1 MGEASILLVDDEN
14 IIRKCLTKELKAE
27 HFSVTEVANGVDAI
41 RAIQDFQFNLV
52 ITDLMMEGID
62 GFGVLK
68 AVKELAPLTRVMVI
82 TGYGDIRTAIE
93 ALHLGADDFLVKPFE
108 MEEFL
113 FRIRRCLEKRS
124 LIEMLM
130 EKTNQLEKEITRRRL
145 IEEQLLESD
154 NRFRLALDASSNGV
168 WDRNLVTGETYHGDN
183 WYRTLGYT
191 NKEIIKS
198 FEELLHP
205 DDREKVFALGED
217 HLQGKC
223 PRFEAEFRLRN
234 QAGDWQWVLSRGKVV
249 TRDNQG
255 KALRIIGTITDISQL
270 KKEEAE
276 LIQSQEQLMK
286 QLQERTE
293 KLREYDTAIP
303 VALNK
308 CDEDRK
314 NSFDRVL
321 ANIPGWVESLLDQME
336 DYQSPE
342 QRLVF
347 ANELRARICTLIS
360 PAGNMSQDN
369 GD

>member
-191 NKEIIKS
+191 NKEIKS

-321 ANIPGWVESLLDQME
+321 ANIPEWVESLLDQME